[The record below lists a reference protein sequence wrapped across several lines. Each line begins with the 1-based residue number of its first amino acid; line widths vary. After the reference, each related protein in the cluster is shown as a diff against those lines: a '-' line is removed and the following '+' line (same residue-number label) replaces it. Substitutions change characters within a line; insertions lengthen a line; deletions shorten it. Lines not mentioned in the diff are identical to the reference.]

1 MDPRRAGNYSIFK
14 RKLKN
19 PFIQSGL
26 YSLDIYDFMVL
37 VFIFGFGYT
46 SLNVS
51 RHSEAHVVL
60 DDSKLKKIGSTLVF
74 LKVSNVKQSEV
85 SDLRCCQC
93 VKTGY
98 MCSLDISR
106 VVLGRCTYIFVR
118 CFILVF
124 CQMLFTQFFRRFTC
138 EAFRDSL
145 FLEREF
151 HMSHFHFMILGPW

>member
-26 YSLDIYDFMVL
+26 YSVDIYDFMVL

-46 SLNVS
+46 SLDVS

-106 VVLGRCTYIFVR
+106 VVFGRCTYIF
-118 CFILVF
+118 F
-124 CQMLFTQFFRRFTC
+124 QFFYI
-138 EAFRDSL
+138 S
-145 FLEREF
+145 FLSDVVHTVFQTF
-151 HMSHFHFMILGPW
+151 HV

>member
-60 DDSKLKKIGSTLVF
+60 DDSKLKKIGSTKVF

-85 SDLRCCQC
+85 SD
-93 VKTGY
+93 
-98 MCSLDISR
+98 
-106 VVLGRCTYIFVR
+106 
-118 CFILVF
+118 
-124 CQMLFTQFFRRFTC
+124 FRRSHVFFGHFTC
-138 EAFRDSL
+138 GFGTLYIYFRQMFHIS
-145 FLEREF
+145 FLSDVVHTVFQTF
-151 HMSHFHFMILGPW
+151 HV

>member
-26 YSLDIYDFMVL
+26 YSVDIYDFMVL

-60 DDSKLKKIGSTLVF
+60 DDSKLKKIGSTKVF

-106 VVLGRCTYIFVR
+106 VVLGRCTHIF
-118 CFILVF
+118 F
-124 CQMLFTQFFRRFTC
+124 QFFYI
-138 EAFRDSL
+138 S
-145 FLEREF
+145 FLSDVVHAVFQTF
-151 HMSHFHFMILGPW
+151 HV

>member
-26 YSLDIYDFMVL
+26 YSVDIYDFMVL

-46 SLNVS
+46 SLDVS

-106 VVLGRCTYIFVR
+106 VVLGRCTYIF
-118 CFILVF
+118 F
-124 CQMLFTQFFRRFTC
+124 QFFYI
-138 EAFRDSL
+138 S
-145 FLEREF
+145 FLSDVVHAVFQTF
-151 HMSHFHFMILGPW
+151 HV